1 MNDAAKRRCQVQEW
15 KLSGEVQVQGRG
27 PFLLDSRLRGY
38 TWGQVVL
45 GQAGEGLQGWL
56 FQHQPEFWGPAQVAA
71 VLGAVP
77 RGRLLV
83 LDTRTLLAL

>member
-45 GQAGEGLQGWL
+45 GQAGEGLPTDCCFFFFFSIFL
-56 FQHQPEFWGPAQVAA
+56 VRPC
-71 VLGAVP
+71 
-77 RGRLLV
+77 GRH
-83 LDTRTLLAL
+83 AGS